1 MELCGKIDI
10 EMCLIDFIKFLKK
23 EVRNLEVG
31 DYFPLLP
38 LLVVVIVLLHRS
50 RSFPNIIKYI
60 GYGYFSVLTLVFILV
75 RERISYLY
83 EHPPIPDIYWEK
95 NSDWSDIGLLLYLV
109 PTAVIF
115 LIICFSWFKKEK
127 DLKGKFLMFLF
138 FVVGLVLL
146 FVYAFLFSMT
156 LGYSP

>member
-1 MELCGKIDI
+1 M
-10 EMCLIDFIKFLKK
+10 
-23 EVRNLEVG
+23 EVG
-31 DYFPLLP
+31 DYFPLVP
-38 LLVVVIVLLHRS
+38 LLVVVAFILHPS
-50 RSFPNIIKYI
+50 RVFPNIIKYI
-60 GYGYFSVLTLVFILV
+60 GYGYFFVLTLVFIIV

-83 EHPPIPDIYWEK
+83 EHPPILEIYWEK

-115 LIICFSWFKKEK
+115 LILCFSWFKREK
-127 DLKGKFLMFLF
+127 DFKGKILMLFF

-146 FVYAFLFSMT
+146 FVYAFFFSMT

>member
-1 MELCGKIDI
+1 M
-10 EMCLIDFIKFLKK
+10 
-23 EVRNLEVG
+23 EVG
-31 DYFPLLP
+31 DYFPLVP
-38 LLVVVIVLLHRS
+38 LLVVVAFILHPS
-50 RSFPNIIKYI
+50 RVFPKIIKYI
-60 GYGYFSVLTLVFILV
+60 GYGYFFVLTLVFIIV

-83 EHPPIPDIYWEK
+83 EHPPIPEIYWEK

-115 LIICFSWFKKEK
+115 LIFCFSWFKREK
-127 DLKGKFLMFLF
+127 DSKGKILMLFF

-146 FVYAFLFSMT
+146 FVYAFFFSMT

>member
-1 MELCGKIDI
+1 VEAS
-10 EMCLIDFIKFLKK
+10 
-23 EVRNLEVG
+23 
-31 DYFPLLP
+31 DYFPLIP
-38 LLVVVIVLLHRS
+38 LLIVVAIILHRS
-50 RSFPNIIKYI
+50 KAFPNIVKYI
-60 GYGYFSVLTLVFILV
+60 GYVYFSVLTVVFIIV

-95 NSDWSDIGLLLYLV
+95 NSDWSEIGRLLYLV
-109 PTAVIF
+109 PTAVVF
-115 LIICFSWFKKEK
+115 LMICLSWFKKEK
-127 DLKGKFLMFLF
+127 DLKGKFLMLLF

>member
-1 MELCGKIDI
+1 ME
-10 EMCLIDFIKFLKK
+10 
-23 EVRNLEVG
+23 VS
-31 DYFPLLP
+31 DYFSLIP
-38 LLVVVIVLLHRS
+38 LLVVVAIILHRS
-50 RSFPNIIKYI
+50 KSFPNIAKYI
-60 GYGYFSVLTLVFILV
+60 GYGYFIVLTLVFIIV

-115 LIICFSWFKKEK
+115 LILCFSWFKKEN
-127 DLKGKFLMFLF
+127 DFKGKILMSLF
-138 FVVGLVLL
+138 CVVGLGLL